1 MSSVSH
7 SETDSY
13 LLCRRKHY
21 YGYTK
26 ELKRIGESDSLTRG
40 TAGHAVLETFY
51 KTILELGGNDK
62 QKQLQAFDKALEAA
76 EAKLNELEAEGV
88 GDSDRSVPLRT
99 MLFGYYFP
107 EEPYVKNGWTIL
119 AVEKEFALEY
129 EDDGSTYPFVV
140 DVIAIDP
147 QGRTAVIDHKFVYDF
162 YTADASDL
170 QPQIPKYI
178 GALRA
183 LGFTIDYGQYNML
196 RYRKIKDPKQ
206 GQMTSQ
212 LDVTPNGVR
221 VQTTFIEQ
229 IGIAKEIRDRKKLP
243 IEVQEITAY
252 RTANKMVCQSC
263 SFADLCKSELQG
275 QNAELVERSYY
286 QKRERR
292 VIEKTQEK
300 ENNV

>member
-26 ELKRIGESDSLTRG
+26 SLKRIGESDSLTRG

-51 KTILELGGNDK
+51 NTIREIGGNDAKK
-62 QKQLQAFDKALEAA
+62 QKEAFDQALEAA
-76 EAKLNELEAEGV
+76 DKKLTELEAQGV
-88 GDSDRSVPLRT
+88 GDSDRSMPLRS
-99 MLFGYYFP
+99 MLFDFYFP
-107 EEPYVKNGWTIL
+107 NEPYVRLGWTIL

-129 EDDGSTYPFVV
+129 DEEGSRYPFVV
-140 DVIAIDP
+140 DVLAIDP
-147 QGRTAVIDHKFVYDF
+147 QHRTVVIDHKFVYDF
-162 YTADASDL
+162 YTSDASDL

-183 LGFTIDYGQYNML
+183 LGFKVDYGQYNMI
-196 RYRKIKDPKQ
+196 RYRKIKEPKTEQ
-206 GQMTSQ
+206 ITTQ

-229 IGIAKEIRDRKKLP
+229 IGVATELRDRKLLP
-243 IEVQEITAY
+243 EHIQEATAY

-263 SFADLCKSELQG
+263 SFADLCKAELQG
-275 QNAELVERSYY
+275 QDAALVERTYY
-286 QKRERR
+286 EIRERR
-292 VIEKTQEK
+292 TFETTK
-300 ENNV
+300 ENTNG

>member
-13 LLCRRKHY
+13 LLCRRKHF
-21 YGYTK
+21 YGYVK
-26 ELKRIGESDSLTRG
+26 GLKRIGESDSLTRG
-40 TAGHAVLETFY
+40 TAGHAVLEAFY
-51 KTILELGGNDK
+51 TAIREHGGDNQEK
-62 QKQLQAFDKALEAA
+62 QFAAFDKALEAA
-76 EAKLNELEAEGV
+76 DAKLTELEAEGV
-88 GDSDRSVPLRT
+88 GDSDRSMSLRS
-99 MLFGYYFP
+99 MLFDYYFP
-107 EEPYVKNGWTIL
+107 NEPYVRSKWTIL

-129 EDDGSTYPFVV
+129 DEEGSTYPFVV

-147 QGRTAVIDHKFVYDF
+147 QHRTVVIDHKFVYDF

-183 LGFTIDYGQYNML
+183 LGFKVDYGQYNMV
-196 RYRKIKDPKQ
+196 RYRKIKEPKAEQ
-206 GQMTSQ
+206 IVGQ

-229 IGIAKEIRDRKKLP
+229 IGIAKELRDRKELP
-243 IEVQEITAY
+243 VEVQDATAY

-263 SFADLCKSELQG
+263 SFADLCKAELQG
-275 QNAELVERSYY
+275 QNAELVERNYY
-286 QKRERR
+286 EKRERR
-292 VIEKTQEK
+292 IIEVTKEK
-300 ENNV
+300 N